1 MAHSKLASILLL
13 LATSFIS
20 PCLAET
26 VMLDFS
32 STSCGPCRQMR
43 PIVQQLAASGYRV
56 RDVNID
62 REPQLAARFRVT
74 QVPTF
79 IVLVD
84 DREAARL
91 TGTTSYSQLE
101 QMMIRCSSPATQ
113 APIVPLGQSP
123 DTFAPPTRLAGN
135 AQPPRQD
142 LSVPQPGRILELTD
156 PNPRVRQTP
165 RPVGNPFSQASLGQ
179 PSTGGGSVVD
189 TRKLIEATVKVAVQD
204 PDGTSAGAGT
214 LVDTCSG
221 EALILTCGHL
231 FRSSAGKGTI
241 TVSLF
246 QAGPAGA
253 QLRTT
258 VPGHLIDYDLERDLA
273 LVSIRTNLPIQ
284 PAVIGPAGVALQ
296 PGAPVTT
303 VGCNSGQNPT
313 AIASR
318 ITTID
323 RYQGHPNVEV
333 AGAPVEGR
341 SGGGLFNAQGQL
353 IGVCYAADPQANE
366 GLYAS
371 LPSIHAKLDSLRL
384 AMVYQ
389 SPGNTNRAQAANSV
403 LGQNAVAAPLPS
415 SAPVAS
421 IMPPQASS
429 PMSPQTSSLSPVEQA
444 ALEEIQ
450 ARGANS
456 EVICIIRSHSP
467 GGKSEVITLQS
478 ASPEFVEALKQDA
491 AFAQGIG
498 PTADARANGQQMR

>member
-1 MAHSKLASILLL
+1 MAYSKTASILLFL
-13 LATSFIS
+13 FSLSFAS

-32 STSCGPCRQMR
+32 SNSCGPCRQMR

-79 IVLVD
+79 VVLID

-91 TGTTSYSQLE
+91 TGTASYAQLE
-101 QMMIRCSSPATQ
+101 QMMTATQ
-113 APIVPLGQSP
+113 ASIVSIDQSP
-123 DTFAPPTRLAGN
+123 NTFAAPSGIPN
-135 AQPPRQD
+135 NIQPQSTD
-142 LSVPQPGRILELTD
+142 LSVPQPGRFVELTD
-156 PNPRVRQTP
+156 PNPQVSQSP
-165 RPVGNPFSQASLGQ
+165 RPVGNPFTQASTGQ
-179 PSTGGGSVVD
+179 PLPASGSAVD
-189 TRKLIEATVKVAVQD
+189 QSRLIEVTVKVAVQD

-214 LVDTCSG
+214 MVDSRSG
-221 EALILTCGHL
+221 EALVLTCGHL
-231 FRSSAGKGTI
+231 FRTSAGKGAI

-246 QAGPAGA
+246 QAGPTGA
-253 QLRTT
+253 KLRTT
-258 VPGHLIDYDLERDLA
+258 VPGYLIDYDLDRDLA
-273 LVSIRTNLPIQ
+273 LVSIRTDLPIKT
-284 PAVIGPAGVALQ
+284 AAIGPPGVALD

-303 VGCNSGQNPT
+303 VGCNNGQNPT

-333 AGAPVEGR
+333 AGTPVEGR

-389 SPGNTNRAQAANSV
+389 SPGAQPANAV
-403 LGQNAVAAPLPS
+403 LGQNAVAAPLPPQ
-415 SAPVAS
+415 APVAS
-421 IMPPQASS
+421 TTPLPISPPA
-429 PMSPQTSSLSPVEQA
+429 SPQTLAMSPAEQA

-450 ARGANS
+450 TRGANS

-467 GGKSEVITLQS
+467 EGKSEVITLQNASPAFVQTLTGGS
-478 ASPEFVEALKQDA
+478 ASSQGSGLTA
-491 AFAQGIG
+491 AVQSF
-498 PTADARANGQQMR
+498 R